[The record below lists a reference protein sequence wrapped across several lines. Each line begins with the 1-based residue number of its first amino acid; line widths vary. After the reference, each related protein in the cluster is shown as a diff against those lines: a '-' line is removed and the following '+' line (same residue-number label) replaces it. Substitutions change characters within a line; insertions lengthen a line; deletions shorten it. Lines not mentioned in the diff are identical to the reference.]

1 MVDMSALRSRAKN
14 ATADSGEA
22 SLNKLGYKQELK
34 RGFSFMNNA
43 AMSFRCTT
51 HMYTYQANY
60 GIPNSDYIRGAVI
73 VTSQHDLRMCSSI
86 QSRNCMCA

>member
-1 MVDMSALRSRAKN
+1 MGLACVTVRSDKTAMVDMSALRSRAKN
-14 ATADSGEA
+14 ATEDSGEA

-51 HMYTYQANY
+51 STY
-60 GIPNSDYIRGAVI
+60 IHRP
-73 VTSQHDLRMCSSI
+73 
-86 QSRNCMCA
+86 